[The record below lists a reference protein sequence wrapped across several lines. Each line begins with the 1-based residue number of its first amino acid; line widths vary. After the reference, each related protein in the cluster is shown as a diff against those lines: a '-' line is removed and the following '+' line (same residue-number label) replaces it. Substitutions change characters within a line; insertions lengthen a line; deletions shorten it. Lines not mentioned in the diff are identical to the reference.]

1 MSIRVSV
8 SLMAC
13 LLSLSVAGPAGAQFV
28 PTVTPAFDP
37 PARSA
42 FSSRAPSLFA
52 ASQIVDRPTSDL
64 RPRFHWGVF
73 GSFVPNWT
81 IPGSMGNWFFETP
94 NSPKMSGQDVR
105 VGLVRGRQLGFELG
119 VSFVRKTIS
128 SLNIAYRD
136 PTNSGQM
143 PTLTYTAPTK
153 ARMTGADAHIILP
166 LARLGERVQLGILA
180 GGGMAWLPHT
190 PIELRIEGPPF
201 YADANSTVAL
211 SSPPA
216 TGGYV
221 REYQFYPEAFPLVP
235 GTRYGI
241 AQRTLYDVS
250 PTDNYWMLLRG
261 QLAADFLVAS
271 SLKLRVAG
279 GFNYPGVQAIGI
291 DGIYLFRTGRV
302 ATTPAQPTP
311 GAAPAPGAQIADQ
324 PQIIAPRRSYWGVL
338 GGITPKW
345 WTPESWG
352 PIFEPDDPE
361 NVEGQE
367 FRVGITRGRPL
378 GYEFGVSFVM
388 KTLSDFTFVRQGFQ
402 FANSASGAGI
412 PSAFFDIVQSS
423 VITLTRIDPVR
434 APGVDFHSFVPIGK
448 IGSRILLG
456 GLLGAGIARVPDT
469 AIRKRIQGPS
479 YFASPTSLQPLATPP
494 ANGGFVV
501 DEDGNAIPV
510 PPGQTAAELFVSATE
525 ISPLG
530 SLLILARGQIAA
542 DVLMARPF
550 KLRFSAG
557 FNYPGAQVFGIE
569 AVYLFGTG
577 R

>member
-1 MSIRVSV
+1 
-8 SLMAC
+8 
-13 LLSLSVAGPAGAQFV
+13 
-28 PTVTPAFDP
+28 
-37 PARSA
+37 
-42 FSSRAPSLFA
+42 
-52 ASQIVDRPTSDL
+52 
-64 RPRFHWGVF
+64 
-73 GSFVPNWT
+73 
-81 IPGSMGNWFFETP
+81 
-94 NSPKMSGQDVR
+94 MSGRDFRIGV
-105 VGLVRGRQLGFELG
+105 VRGRQLGFEMG
-119 VSFVRKTIS
+119 ASFVRKTVT
-128 SLNIAYRD
+128 SLDVNYVD
-136 PTNSGQM
+136 PTNSGFYA
-143 PTLTYTAPTK
+143 TTRYTAPTDV
-153 ARMTGADAHIILP
+153 RMTGADAHLILP
-166 LARLGERVQLGILA
+166 LARIGERVQLGILA
-180 GGGMAWLPHT
+180 GGGMAWLPNT
-190 PIELRIEGPPF
+190 PIQARTEGPPF
-201 YADANSTVAL
+201 FADAELRVPL

-221 REYQFYPEAFPLVP
+221 NCYCFAYAIPLVP

-241 AQRTLYDVS
+241 HDSVLYEIS
-250 PTDNYWMLLRG
+250 PTDHYWMLLRG

-279 GFNYPGVQAIGI
+279 GFNYPGMQAIGI

-302 ATTPAQPTP
+302 GTTPGQPTP
-311 GAAPAPGAQIADQ
+311 GVAPAPGAQIADQ
-324 PQIIAPRRSYWGVL
+324 PQVIAPRRSYWGVL
-338 GGITPKW
+338 GGVTPKW

-501 DEDGNAIPV
+501 DEDGNAIP
-510 PPGQTAAELFVSATE
+510 GTARAN
-525 ISPLG
+525 
-530 SLLILARGQIAA
+530 RG
-542 DVLMARPF
+542 
-550 KLRFSAG
+550 
-557 FNYPGAQVFGIE
+557 
-569 AVYLFGTG
+569 GTPSQ
-577 R
+577 RDRNFTA